1 MAKKS
6 QNKGI
11 VLIKKSNE
19 LIESRFK
26 FDIWEMRFFLS
37 VISQIRREDD
47 DFRVY
52 RVWYSDIIK
61 TFGIKTHQ
69 SYDMLREAANKL
81 MKKTFIIDSSAD
93 GFARKKVYHI
103 IRMVD
108 YLAEGQEKK
117 RGVENQEYIDVTIE
131 TDLKPFLLQL
141 QRSFTAYDIRN
152 VIKLGA
158 YPIRVYELL
167 KQYESIG
174 HRTLG
179 FEEMKRMFELEKEYP
194 RFATF
199 YQRVIA
205 PAIKEINNYTDLEI
219 LKVDKLKQGKK
230 VTGVNIKF
238 RSKVST
244 PQVVI
249 NPIPVTGETLSKTP
263 MPDIRNE
270 DLMMVEINTTAEM
283 PDAQDNDDR
292 IKKLYP
298 KIVESLG
305 VTPSVFFDLLNAYTD
320 QQIEQAVRVTNRAKM
335 EGQIKTNPSG
345 FFVQALKNGYTD
357 QKEERAKKQRKEEQ
371 EKHIAEQM
379 SAFEMEKEN
388 QIFDR
393 IRHLTSENPELT
405 LEAIALLRLT
415 EGGKAA
421 IQQEESRLARPLEVE
436 DFRQNK
442 TLRKLLI
449 DTLFIKNIEKFADII
464 QDYEA
469 KVNALNQTTI
479 F

>member
-11 VLIKKSNE
+11 VLVKKSNE

-81 MKKTFIIDSSAD
+81 MRKTFIIDSSAD

-108 YLAEGQEKK
+108 YLAEGQEGKK
-117 RGVENQEYIDVTIE
+117 GIENQEYIDVTIE

-174 HRTLG
+174 SRTLG

-219 LKVDKLKQGKK
+219 LKVEKLKQGKK
-230 VTGVNIKF
+230 VTGVHIKF
-238 RSKVST
+238 RSKVL
-244 PQVVI
+244 PPPVVI
-249 NPIPVTGETLSKTP
+249 NPIPVANDNNTKNVV
-263 MPDIRNE
+263 PDIHNE
-270 DLMMVEINTTAEM
+270 DLIMLEINTGSSV
-283 PDAQDNDDR
+283 DADVDNDDR

-305 VTPSVFFDLLNAYTD
+305 VTPSVFFDLLKTYTD
-320 QQIEQAVRVTNRAKM
+320 QQIEQAVRVTNRAKID
-335 EGQIKTNPSG
+335 GQIKTNPSG

-357 QKEERAKKQRKEEQ
+357 QKEERARKQRREEQ
-371 EKHIAEQM
+371 EKRVSEKMAV
-379 SAFEMEKEN
+379 FETEKEN

-393 IRHLTSENPELT
+393 IRHLTSENPDLT
-405 LEAIALLRLT
+405 IEAIAVLRLT
-415 EGGKAA
+415 EGG
-421 IQQEESRLARPLEVE
+421 ESGYSTRRKPLTKTARCGR
-436 DFRQNK
+436 F
-442 TLRKLLI
+442 
-449 DTLFIKNIEKFADII
+449 
-464 QDYEA
+464 
-469 KVNALNQTTI
+469 
-479 F
+479 

>member
-11 VLIKKSNE
+11 VLVKKSNE

-81 MKKTFIIDSSAD
+81 MRKTFIIDSSAE

-108 YLAEGQEKK
+108 YLAEGQDGKK
-117 RGVENQEYIDVTIE
+117 GIENQEYIDVTIE
-131 TDLKPFLLQL
+131 TELKPFLLQL

-174 HRTLG
+174 NRTLG

-205 PAIKEINNYTDLEI
+205 PAIREINNYTDLEI
-219 LKVDKLKQGKK
+219 LKVDKIKQGKK

-238 RSKVST
+238 RSKVL
-244 PQVVI
+244 PPPVVI
-249 NPIPVTGETLSKTP
+249 NPMPADVMSKP
-263 MPDIRNE
+263 IMPDIHNE
-270 DLMMVEINTTAEM
+270 DLIMVEINTGNAVVN
-283 PDAQDNDDR
+283 DSDDR

-305 VTPSVFFDLLNAYTD
+305 VTPSVFFELLITYTD
-320 QQIEQAVRVTNRAKM
+320 EQIEQAIRVTNRAKID
-335 EGQIKTNPSG
+335 GQIKTNPSG

-357 QKEERAKKQRKEEQ
+357 QKEERARKQRKEEQ
-371 EKHIAEQM
+371 EKRITEQM
-379 SAFEMEKEN
+379 AGYELEKEN
-388 QIFDR
+388 QIFER
-393 IRHLTSENPELT
+393 IRQLTMENPDLT
-405 LEAIALLRLT
+405 LEAIAVLRLT

-421 IQQEESRLARPLEVE
+421 IVHEENQINRQLEVE
-436 DFRQNK
+436 DFRQNR

-449 DTLFIKNIEKFADII
+449 DTLFIKNVEKFSDII
-464 QDYEA
+464 QEYEA
-469 KVNALNQTTI
+469 KINALNQTTI